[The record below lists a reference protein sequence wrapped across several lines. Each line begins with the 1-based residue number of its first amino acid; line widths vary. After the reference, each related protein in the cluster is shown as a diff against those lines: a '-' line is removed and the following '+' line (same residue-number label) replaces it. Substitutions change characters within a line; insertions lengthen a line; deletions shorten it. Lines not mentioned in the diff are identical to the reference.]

1 MSSSTHTG
9 QPRTAGEPEQR
20 SPKRRIGMIIY
31 GVAAALIVGTGMV
44 SAAQSAEGGELRS
57 KMTLIAP
64 AGAGGGWDTFTREQQ
79 QALRSAGIVNNVT
92 VVNVPGAAGTIGLG
106 QFSTMDGE
114 SATLLATGTVMLGG
128 IELNDS
134 PVSLSDVRPLARL
147 ADDYDAIVVAA
158 DSPYQTIDDL
168 VAEWKRDPRAFPFT
182 GGSIGSIDHLIMA
195 QLAMEAGIDASL
207 TTYIPNTSGGEAL
220 QSVFSD
226 TSKAAISGYNEFAD
240 QIEAGRVRALAISA
254 PERLDGVEIPTLLE
268 QGYDVQ
274 MSNWRGMLAAPGT
287 SDEDFEELLAIVTEM
302 AATEEW
308 ADSLNRNKWDD
319 TFMTGTE
326 FEEFIASEEAAITEI
341 LRGLNL

>member
-1 MSSSTHTG
+1 MSFTHTG
-9 QPRTAGEPEQR
+9 QARTAGEPER
-20 SPKRRIGMIIY
+20 KSKKRRIGMTVY
-31 GVAAALIVGTGMV
+31 GVVAALVVGAGIA

-57 KMTLIAP
+57 KLTLIAP
-64 AGAGGGWDTFTREQQ
+64 AGAGGGWDTFAREQQ
-79 QALRSAGIVNNVT
+79 QAMRSAGIVNNVT

-114 SATLLATGTVMLGG
+114 SATLLATGSVMLGG

-134 PVSLSDVRPLARL
+134 PVDLGDVRPLARL

-158 DSPYQTIDDL
+158 DSPYQSIDDL
-168 VAEWKRDPRAFPFT
+168 VEVWKSDPRAFPFA

-207 TTYIPNTSGGEAL
+207 TTYIPTTSGGEAL

-254 PERLDGVEIPTLLE
+254 PERLDGVDIPTLTE
-268 QGYDVQ
+268 QGFDVE

-287 SDEDFEELLAIVTEM
+287 SDKDFEELLSIVTEM
-302 AATEEW
+302 ADTEEW
-308 ADSLNRNKWDD
+308 ADSLARNKWDN
-319 TFMTGTE
+319 TFMVGTE
-326 FEEFIASEEAAITEI
+326 FEDFIASEEAAVTEI

>member
-9 QPRTAGEPEQR
+9 QSLNADEPEQR

-31 GVAAALIVGTGMV
+31 GIVAALVVGAGMV

-106 QFSTMDGE
+106 QFSTMEGE
-114 SATLLATGTVMLGG
+114 SATLLATGSVMLGG

-134 PVSLSDVRPLARL
+134 PVTLKDVRPLARL

-158 DSPYQTIDDL
+158 DSPYQSIDDL
-168 VAEWKRDPRAFPFT
+168 IAEWKRDPRAFPFT

-207 TTYIPNTSGGEAL
+207 TTYIPTTSGGEAL

-274 MSNWRGMLAAPGT
+274 MTNWRGILAAPGT
-287 SDEDFEELLAIVTEM
+287 SDEDFDELLAIVTEM

-308 ADSLNRNKWDD
+308 ADSLSRNKWDD
-319 TFMTGTE
+319 TFMTGRE
-326 FEEFIASEEAAITEI
+326 FEDFIVSEEAAVVEI